1 MRRYPVYQIDQAVL
15 QPADHQVVYD
25 VRYEG
30 RLPCARLATPVAC
43 H

>member
-1 MRRYPVYQIDQAVL
+1 MRRYPVYQIYQTVL

-25 VRYEG
+25 VRNER
-30 RLPCARLATPVAC
+30 RLPRSRLAIPIAG